1 MWMRTWGCAVWMR
14 TVDAV
19 RAGSVAQALAKE
31 RVVCVRSCAGCGL
44 VCARAGLAEHRSVTL
59 LQTKY
64 DVRIIR
70 I

>member
-1 MWMRTWGCAVWMR
+1 MRR
-14 TVDAV
+14 VDAV
-19 RAGSVAQALAKE
+19 RAGSVAQAQAQAQALAKE

-44 VCARAGLAEHRSVTL
+44 VCARAGLAVHPGVTL